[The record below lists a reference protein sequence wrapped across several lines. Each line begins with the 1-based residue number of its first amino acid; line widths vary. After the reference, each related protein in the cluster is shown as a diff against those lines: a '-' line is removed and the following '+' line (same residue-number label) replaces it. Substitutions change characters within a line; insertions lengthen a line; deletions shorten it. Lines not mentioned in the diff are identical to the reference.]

1 MYHMTSMADDRIR
14 DLYETAAELR
24 NGRQAGPAT
33 PRFHSLRLRLGT
45 LLLDA
50 GMALVSGARPA
61 TTSSVGR

>member
-1 MYHMTSMADDRIR
+1 MFHMTSFADDRIR

-24 NGRQAGPAT
+24 NARSTVPAT
-33 PRFHSLRLRLGT
+33 PRFHGLRLRLGT

-61 TTSSVGR
+61 PTSSAGR

>member
-24 NGRQAGPAT
+24 NGRQAGPAQ
-33 PRFHSLRLRLGT
+33 PRLHGLRLRLGT

-50 GMALVSGARPA
+50 GVALVSGARPA
-61 TTSSVGR
+61 RTSSLGR